1 MNEFGLSLLWLV
13 GQISVLCLVAMPV
26 YLLAR
31 RGHPRTGALA
41 ALATLLL
48 VTAVSV
54 AAVSPWPRWTISDSS
69 RRDDVA
75 RGAVSTETAAQLAG
89 GETLSPATDEAVQTS
104 VELTTTVLL
113 IEAAGDLWQR
123 LGQHP
128 VTVTGAESP
137 ATVEETNSLTWT
149 GWLAWLFV
157 AGLGASVLRLVLGLV
172 AVARHRRISEAIT
185 DTEILADVDVLC
197 AEFGCRSN
205 IEVRRSETITSA
217 ATVGWRRPLIL
228 LPPEHVDWSASE
240 RRGVLAHE
248 IAHICSN
255 DFLCWVCAQA
265 GLLLHFY
272 HPLVHWLAR
281 RLRLEQELAADAAA
295 ARYSGGAEP
304 YLQTLAALALRQADR
319 PVAWPARTFLP
330 VKGTLMRRVEML
342 RESRVARAVPSLWRH
357 GAVITLLLAA
367 SLVLCGIKP
376 PESRQVFAEDGPGT
390 GESVL
395 AASTSAPPAE
405 ADETVSKPTLRSALA
420 TDETQ
425 VAQADDRKQ
434 TKRERRKARKAA
446 NAAKKAAG
454 DAFELSFVPS
464 NTNLMLGIRPSLVAG
479 EKSLA
484 PVVGGIE
491 QNLLK
496 SKDGPAMKIAD
507 LKQVLVLGFPLD
519 NSRSPVGDQ
528 PVVVL
533 IPEEGAGQRI
543 REWTKTIVKTEMVI
557 RGRQP
562 VQLQES
568 NSSELIAATIVPA
581 GDGAGDPQAI
591 AIGRDRMIRSFVTA
605 VMTGNTTPAW
615 ADEFKPVGH
624 HQMALA
630 LNMAAL
636 RGEIDRGMNR
646 GNAAPNPAA
655 AFAPLWNQ
663 TEVLVGGSSLGDTGR
678 VEAIAYCRDKDG
690 AKQVMETAQA
700 LVPLGRNMLAVV
712 EQQITANAGRSPKGA
727 PPQMK
732 SAIGD
737 SLTAVKEFLDNVEF
751 ASQGKTARLVAEA
764 DAGSLPLMVGML
776 LPAVQS
782 ARAAARRTQSTNNLK
797 QIALAL
803 HNYHDVYKRFPPPVV
818 VGPDGKTTHSW
829 RVAILPFVDQV
840 SLYDQYRLDEPWDS
854 ENNLKILK
862 QMPPVFRHPNEAAG
876 STTSC
881 YFALTGKN
889 TGLGEGSDGIRI
901 RDIIDG
907 TSNTILVVEARR
919 EIPWTKPDDIEYA
932 ADKPLPKFGGFNP
945 GVWLGA
951 LADGS
956 VKTFAAAIEEK
967 TLRALISR
975 DGREVIPR

>member
-1 MNEFGLSLLWLV
+1 MNEFGLALLWLML
-13 GQISVLCLVAMPV
+13 QISVLCLIALPV
-26 YLLAR
+26 YLIAR
-31 RGHPRTGALA
+31 RGHPRTGAMA
-41 ALATLLL
+41 TLATLLL
-48 VTAVSV
+48 ITLVTVS
-54 AAVSPWPRWTISDSS
+54 AVSPWPRWSISELSRHDSVASDVDSTGKSEVASSDVRS
-69 RRDDVA
+69 RSADVA
-75 RGAVSTETAAQLAG
+75 A
-89 GETLSPATDEAVQTS
+89 PASDIDAS
-104 VELTTTVLL
+104 SAVLL
-113 IEAAGDLWQR
+113 VEAAGDLWR
-123 LGQHP
+123 AIGQQP
-128 VTVTGAESP
+128 ALTPAPESASSP
-137 ATVEETNSLTWT
+137 GRMSGLAWT

-157 AGLGASVLRLVLGLV
+157 GGLAVSFCRLVLGLL
-172 AVARHRRISEAIT
+172 AVGRQRRGSTAIT
-185 DTEILADVDVLC
+185 DAEVLGEVDVLR
-197 AEFGCRSN
+197 AEFRCQTP
-205 IEVRRSETITSA
+205 IQVRCSETITSA

-228 LPPEHVDWSASE
+228 LPPEYAGWSASE

-248 IAHICSN
+248 IAHISSN

-272 HPLVHWLAR
+272 HPLVHWMAR

-295 ARYSGGAEP
+295 ARFSGGAEP

-342 RESRVARAVPSLWRH
+342 KETRVARAVPSLWRH

-376 PESRQVFAEDGPGT
+376 PESRQVLAGDGPST
-390 GESVL
+390 GKSAL
-395 AASTSAPPAE
+395 AASTPAPPAQ
-405 ADETVSKPTLRSALA
+405 ADETVARPTLRSALA
-420 TDETQ
+420 NDETQ
-425 VAQADDRKQ
+425 VAQADDEKQ

-446 NAAKKAAG
+446 KAAAKAAG

-464 NTNLMLGIRPSLVAG
+464 STNLMLGIRPSLVAG

-484 PVVGGIE
+484 PAIGGIE

-533 IPEEGAGQRI
+533 IPEEGAGPRI
-543 REWTKTIVKTEMVI
+543 REYTKTLVKTEMVI

-568 NSSELIAATIVPA
+568 NSSELIAATFVRAEDAI
-581 GDGAGDPQAI
+581 GDPQAI
-591 AIGRDRMIRSFVTA
+591 AIGRDRMIRSFVTS
-605 VMTGNTTPAW
+605 VTTGNTSPAW
-615 ADEFKPVGH
+615 ADEFKPVGN

-630 LNMAAL
+630 LNMAAM
-636 RGEIDRGMNR
+636 RAEIDRGMNR

-700 LVPLGRNMLAVV
+700 LIPLGRNMLAVI
-712 EQQITANAGRSPKGA
+712 EQQITARAARSPNGA
-727 PPQMK
+727 PAQMNN
-732 SAIGD
+732 AIGD
-737 SLTAVKEFLDNVEF
+737 SLTAVKGFLDNVEF
-751 ASQGKTARLVAEA
+751 ASQGKTARMFAEA
-764 DAGSLPLMVGML
+764 DTGSLPLMVGML

-782 ARAAARRTQSTNNLK
+782 ARAAARRVQSTNNLK

-803 HNYHDVYKRFPPPVV
+803 HNYHSVHKQFPPPVV
-818 VGPDGKTTHSW
+818 LGPDGKTPHSW
-829 RVAILPFVDQV
+829 RVAILPYVEAAN
-840 SLYDQYRLDEPWDS
+840 LYEQYKFDEPWDS
-854 ENNLKILK
+854 ENNLQVLK
-862 QMPPVFRHPNEAAG
+862 KMPPVFRHPNEAAG
-876 STTSC
+876 TTTSC
-881 YFALTGKN
+881 YFALTGADS
-889 TGLGEGSDGIRI
+889 GFGEGSEGIRI

-907 TSNTILVVEARR
+907 TSNTLLVVEARR
-919 EIPWTKPDDIEYA
+919 EIPWTKPDDIAYS

-951 LADGS
+951 LVDGS
-956 VKTFAAAIEEK
+956 VKTFAEAADEK
-967 TLRALISR
+967 VIRAMITR
-975 DGREVIPR
+975 NGREVVNP